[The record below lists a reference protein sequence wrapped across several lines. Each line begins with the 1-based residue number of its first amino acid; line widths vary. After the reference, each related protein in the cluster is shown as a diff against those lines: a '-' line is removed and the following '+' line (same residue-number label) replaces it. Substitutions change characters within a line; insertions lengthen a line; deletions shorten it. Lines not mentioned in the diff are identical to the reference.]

1 MEDVAS
7 PGLEIK
13 DRRIAEGGAA
23 EDNGQKIEDR
33 LNSLYVREREDGGEN
48 LFSKEMNRAWEEGVD
63 IPAGA
68 GLDVVRGAGQDCVAS
83 TYVHDRAAEPWGT
96 SSQDADI
103 PEAAA
108 DIEWRGQL
116 TDRRRYSGSQDSAA
130 DMEPEDEILQ
140 GEELESEDEEE
151 RPDAVPVS
159 EQRLLQAGIVGVPN
173 SGKSTLTNALVG
185 HKVMMTVA
193 TVYMSPPV
201 TARCKFQ

>member
-7 PGLEIK
+7 PGLEIR
-13 DRRIAEGGAA
+13 DRRIAEGRAA

-33 LNSLYVREREDGGEN
+33 LNSLYVREREDSGEN
-48 LFSKEMNRAWEEGVD
+48 LFSKEMNRAWEEGAD

-83 TYVHDRAAEPWGT
+83 TYVHDRAAGPWGT

-151 RPDAVPVS
+151 RPEAVPVS